1 MPAPDA
7 WKGHIRAV
15 LYGIQFEKNPVDGVD
30 RILQQV
36 VKAGALSATPAE
48 YLASIRIALASQT
61 PLATLI
67 PQPHSEEVIRNY
79 LRELERRIQ
88 VIV

>member
-1 MPAPDA
+1 MPATDA

-15 LYGIQFEKNPVDGVD
+15 LYGIQFETNPLDGVD
-30 RILQQV
+30 RIIRQV
-36 VKAGALSATPAE
+36 VTAGALSATPAQ

-61 PLATLI
+61 SLAALI

-79 LRELERRIQ
+79 LLELERRTQ
-88 VIV
+88 AIV